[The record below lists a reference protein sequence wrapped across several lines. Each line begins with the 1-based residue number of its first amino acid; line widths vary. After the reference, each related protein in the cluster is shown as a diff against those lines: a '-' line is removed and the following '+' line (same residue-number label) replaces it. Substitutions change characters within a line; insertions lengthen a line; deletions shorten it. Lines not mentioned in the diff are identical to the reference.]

1 MTAPLILLPGLLCDA
16 SVWAP
21 QKDVLGGEFQV
32 AAWLHFYGH
41 DSLAGM
47 AREVLKAAPP
57 RFALAGHSMGG
68 RVAFEIMRTAP
79 ERVERLALFDTTA
92 TPATPDEPEKRRE
105 MIELA
110 RRKGMSAVAARWL
123 PMIVH
128 PARLNQPDFT
138 SMLTDMICRA
148 TAEIYEHQVQA
159 LLNRPD
165 YRPILPQIACPT
177 LIACGGDDLWSPV
190 ASHQEIAAAIPRAK
204 LAVIDNCG
212 HMATVEAPAE
222 VSGLLRD
229 WVNSQIPSP
238 SMPR

>member
-16 SVWAP
+16 TVWTP
-21 QKDVLGGEFQV
+21 QKDALRGEFEV

-41 DSLAGM
+41 DSLGGM
-47 AREVLKAAPP
+47 AREVLKAAPS

-68 RVAFEIMRTAP
+68 RVALEIMRTAP

-105 MIELA
+105 LIELA
-110 RRKGMSAVAARWL
+110 RTEGMPALAARWL

-128 PARLNQPDFT
+128 PSRLNQPDFM
-138 SMLTDMICRA
+138 SALTAMICRA
-148 TAEIYEHQVQA
+148 TPEIYVRQVQA

-165 YRPILPQIACPT
+165 YRTTLPQIACPT
-177 LIACGGDDLWSPV
+177 LVACGRDDLWSPV
-190 ASHQEIAAAIPRAK
+190 APHQEIAAAIPDAK
-204 LAVIDNCG
+204 LGVIDNCA

-222 VSGLLRD
+222 VTGLLRD
-229 WVNSQIPSP
+229 WL
-238 SMPR
+238 R